1 MGVLVQRLRV
11 VRGPYGS
18 HLYKLRGALEG
29 AGKHKEIAE
38 GVISQV
44 EQRRQTTPH
53 HEHLYELYKNMVVGG
68 HLPVTLE
75 KAIYL
80 SALQLHIETVLQDS
94 GEALSPIATNGSSSL
109 ARSSRKTLKSRQTLP
124 AVYTKAKNVTK
135 RVSAQMAEFE
145 ELSERNA
152 KHRYIEKCQQCPGYN
167 CAFFNV
173 RVPSAG
179 RYVKGS
185 VAKQLIG
192 ISNQHLVFLDEKSK
206 GVAFVYDL

>member
-1 MGVLVQRLRV
+1 MGSGEEVWSGEVEC
-11 VRGPYGS
+11 GG
-18 HLYKLRGALEG
+18 G
-29 AGKHKEIAE
+29 
-38 GVISQV
+38 GVWWQ
-44 EQRRQTTPH
+44 
-53 HEHLYELYKNMVVGG
+53 
-68 HLPVTLE
+68 
-75 KAIYL
+75 
-80 SALQLHIETVLQDS
+80 TVLQDS
-94 GEALSPIATNGSSSL
+94 GEALSPVATNGSSSL
-109 ARSSRKTLKSRQTLP
+109 ARSSRKTLKSCQTLP

-179 RYVKGS
+179 RYIKGS
-185 VAKQLIG
+185 VAKQLMG

-206 GVAFVYDL
+206 VSVCVCVCCVCCAWVCVC

>member
-1 MGVLVQRLRV
+1 M
-11 VRGPYGS
+11 
-18 HLYKLRGALEG
+18 AT
-29 AGKHKEIAE
+29 
-38 GVISQV
+38 SQ
-44 EQRRQTTPH
+44 
-53 HEHLYELYKNMVVGG
+53 
-68 HLPVTLE
+68 
-75 KAIYL
+75 
-80 SALQLHIETVLQDS
+80 TVLHDS
-94 GEALSPIATNGSSSL
+94 GEALSPIATNSSSSL

-135 RVSAQMAEFE
+135 RVSAQMAEFV

-179 RYVKGS
+179 RYIKGS
-185 VAKQLIG
+185 VAKQLMG

-206 GVAFVYDL
+206 VSVCVFVCVVPVLVYMSVCVCVGLGVDVCVAGCVY